1 MDEQVETCIDD
12 ENMRGHKICPFK
24 CSKEHP
30 LRKCEKFKEYKNS
43 CTKHYYCSKRFLY
56 YDLVGFCA
64 AAVYIRCGDYV
75 LFLKEKRNKKIKYN
89 LPGGG
94 RETKILTDGTI
105 RAETPYETAAEEFSE
120 EVGDLILMGV
130 NNTYLTK
137 IKQMIL
143 NKDHDQVRWFGEFKY
158 AVVILTIDEETAR
171 GLQPLDSSKI
181 SSTSEA
187 LSFEWL
193 HVSQLHKRSLFHGF
207 ANDILTKINI

>member
-1 MDEQVETCIDD
+1 MEEQVKPCIDN
-12 ENMRGHKICPFK
+12 ENIRGHKICPFK
-24 CSKEHP
+24 CSKKHS
-30 LRKCEKFKEYKNS
+30 LRECHKFKVYKNN

-56 YDLVGFCA
+56 YDLLGFCA

-75 LFLKEKRNKKIKYN
+75 LFLKEKRNKKVKYN

-105 RAETPYETAAEEFSE
+105 RGETPYETAAEEFSE
-120 EVGDLILMGV
+120 EMGDLILMGV
-130 NNTYLTK
+130 NNTYLKK

-143 NKDHDQVRWFGEFKY
+143 NKHHEKVQWFGEFKY

-171 GLQPLDSSKI
+171 GLQPLKLCKI

-193 HVSQLHKRSLFHGF
+193 HISELDKRDLFHGF
-207 ANDILTKINI
+207 TNKILTKINI